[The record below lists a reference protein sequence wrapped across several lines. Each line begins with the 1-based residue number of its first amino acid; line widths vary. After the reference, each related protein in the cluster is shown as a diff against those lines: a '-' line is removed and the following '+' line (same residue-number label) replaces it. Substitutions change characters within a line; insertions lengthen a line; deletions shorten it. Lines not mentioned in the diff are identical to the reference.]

1 MAKSS
6 KRPSGDGL
14 LRKRSDG
21 RWEGRIVVGHKKDG
35 SVICKTEY
43 AKTQKEVLQKLHQ
56 NIERYRDID
65 LSEDCRMTLAEWLDR
80 WLNDYMANSAREST
94 LEGYRLYMETYVNPI
109 LGNKQINLITTLDV
123 QKMYAKIRKQ
133 GRVKNHPE
141 YGHRLKD
148 SSVRKIHMMLHHAM
162 DTAVQ
167 TGLIAK
173 NPTEGTVVP
182 KNNYPPKTVLD
193 DEQLDRFME
202 EIKKDPIW
210 YDFFYTEM
218 TTGMRR
224 GEICALQWD
233 DFDEECGT
241 IKVRRSFTTG
251 CNGRNTIGDTKTFS
265 GNRTILLPQ
274 STVRVLAER
283 KKEALTKWIFHNPV
297 FPEKAVAPEAAYRQ
311 MKKILASAELP
322 NIRFHDLRHTFAT
335 HAISSGVDAKTLS
348 GILGHTN
355 ASFTLDTYTHVTGDM
370 HRKAAEVVGDLLGN
384 IVGEELAEWGRE
396 EKTGTEHCT
405 NAVTGNGKAGT

>member
-35 SVICKTEY
+35 SVIYKTEY

-94 LEGYRLYMETYVNPI
+94 LEGYRRYMKTYVNPI

-251 CNGRNTIGDTKTFS
+251 RNGRNTVGDTKTFS
-265 GNRTILLPQ
+265 GNRTIILPQ
-274 STVRVLAER
+274 STVRVLAKR

-297 FPEKAVAPEAAYRQ
+297 FPEKAIAPEAAYRQ

-405 NAVTGNGKAGT
+405 NAVTGNGKAGI

>member
-1 MAKSS
+1 MK
-6 KRPSGDGL
+6 
-14 LRKRSDG
+14 
-21 RWEGRIVVGHKKDG
+21 
-35 SVICKTEY
+35 
-43 AKTQKEVLQKLHQ
+43 
-56 NIERYRDID
+56 
-65 LSEDCRMTLAEWLDR
+65 
-80 WLNDYMANSAREST
+80 
-94 LEGYRLYMETYVNPI
+94 TYVNPI

-233 DFDEECGT
+233 DFDEERGT

-251 CNGRNTIGDTKTFS
+251 RNGRNTVGDTKTFS
-265 GNRTILLPQ
+265 GNRTIILPQ

>member
-35 SVICKTEY
+35 SVIYKTEY

-210 YDFFYTEM
+210 YDFFY
-218 TTGMRR
+218 
-224 GEICALQWD
+224 
-233 DFDEECGT
+233 
-241 IKVRRSFTTG
+241 
-251 CNGRNTIGDTKTFS
+251 
-265 GNRTILLPQ
+265 
-274 STVRVLAER
+274 
-283 KKEALTKWIFHNPV
+283 
-297 FPEKAVAPEAAYRQ
+297 
-311 MKKILASAELP
+311 
-322 NIRFHDLRHTFAT
+322 
-335 HAISSGVDAKTLS
+335 AKTLS

-396 EKTGTEHCT
+396 EKTGTEHCI